1 MGQGSG
7 GGGVWECGEWDQRER
22 VGRESGRRGWMVV
35 VGCPRLWSGADR
47 KVYDTNELRTI
58 SKTASQV
65 ALTCSSAWD
74 WREGTGRGGC
84 SVL

>member
-1 MGQGSG
+1 MVVEGCGSVGSG
-7 GGGVWECGEWDQRER
+7 IK
-22 VGRESGRRGWMVV
+22 GREWVGKVVV